1 MDHFEPDLG
10 VLTAIDDGVH
20 PHGAPVPEF
29 GVPSA
34 SQEFVSVDA
43 VVLAGV
49 GYNGRFAVLAEEDS
63 VFEVMLEV
71 RACRRRVAASPSFP
85 PTEGDLV
92 RPKVD
97 MESAS
102 ESWCVGGGNGIHRL

>member
-10 VLTAIDDGVH
+10 VLPAIHDSVH
-20 PHGAPVPEF
+20 PHGGPVPEF

-49 GYNGRFAVLAEEDS
+49 GFNGRFAVLAEEDS
-63 VFEVMLEV
+63 DFEVMPEV
-71 RACRRRVAASPSFP
+71 RHARVAASPSFP
-85 PTEGDLV
+85 PTEADLV

-102 ESWCVGGGNGIHRL
+102 ESWCVGGGDGIHRL